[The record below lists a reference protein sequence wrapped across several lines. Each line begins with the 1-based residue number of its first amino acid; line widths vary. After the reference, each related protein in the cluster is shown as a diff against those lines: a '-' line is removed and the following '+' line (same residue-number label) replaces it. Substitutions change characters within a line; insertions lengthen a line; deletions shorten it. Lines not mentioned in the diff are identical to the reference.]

1 MSTTIRSERSALIRT
16 VLVVLFAIVLIV
28 IALLAWFIRAPIP
41 KVDGTILVSGL
52 QGPVTIRRDDRGT
65 PHIEAQNED
74 DAFFAEGF
82 ACAQDRLWQ
91 MDTLRRQAEGRLSEF
106 AGPGALVIDRYM
118 RTLGLMQA
126 AEADVRSL
134 DPRSRAALDAYAAGI
149 NAAAESHPVPIEFK
163 LLGYDWEPW
172 RPVDTMA
179 IVALMA
185 QRLDD
190 QWYYMDVKAALVAKF
205 GPQIADALVDM
216 QIPSLEHH
224 IPGYDRVVVQ
234 IPRAAIAGTPRLR
247 SSATSPQSL
256 FAFADPTAHERGTG
270 SNNWTVSG
278 TRTSTRKP
286 VLSNDTHLGRT
297 LPSTWWIADLHGGAL
312 HVAGFTLPG
321 LPGIVLGHNERIA
334 FGVTS
339 AEEAV
344 EDLYIERFRSTTSDE
359 YMANGVWRKAEH
371 RIERIGV
378 KGQPDDVLDV
388 LVTRHGPI
396 IRRDG
401 TRGLALAWT
410 ILRGAGGSQSI
421 LALDMA
427 GNFKQF
433 RVALAHQVG
442 PVLNFGYA
450 DVDGHI
456 GYQDTG
462 AVPLRASGDGSVPVE
477 GQDDRYEWR
486 GFVPFDKLPHALD
499 PPSGFIATA
508 NNELVT
514 PAYRPQLSTYFEPPF
529 RVDRISRRLAA
540 ANGASP
546 AAIGAIQADVFDYP
560 RWRLAQATARLL
572 ATSLDPQL
580 RALAPQLSGWNGM
593 MDGSSRI
600 PTFLVLEDEA
610 LAQDVL
616 ASRLGSGL
624 FANYDDHYWRIVP
637 LLRVLDGDRRLST
650 IGITRAAVEGAIVRA
665 ARIAARK
672 VGTATI
678 NGSRGLER
686 WGPRNAAIYRHPLS
700 VKWFL
705 GFLSLP
711 PVPQPGSGFAVY
723 AAKPDHGP
731 SMRLVADLSDF
742 DKTSMLLTLGESGV
756 YSDPHY
762 DDQLDD
768 YTDVRMVAVPF
779 TPAAVLAATQHT
791 LVLKP
796 EAQAA
801 GPATTGR

>member
-16 VLVVLFAIVLIV
+16 VLVVLFALVLIA
-28 IALLAWFIRAPIP
+28 IALLAWFVRAPIP
-41 KVDGTILVSGL
+41 KIDGTTLVAGL
-52 QGPVTIRRDDRGT
+52 QAPVTIRRDDRGT

-106 AGPGALVIDRYM
+106 AGPGALDIDRYM
-118 RTLGLMQA
+118 RTLGLAHA
-126 AEADVRSL
+126 AETDVRAL
-134 DPRSRAALDAYAAGI
+134 DPRSRAALEAYAAGV
-149 NAAAESHPVPIEFK
+149 NAAADSHPLPIEFK
-163 LLGYDWEPW
+163 LLQYGWDPW
-172 RPVDTMA
+172 RPVDTLA
-179 IVALMA
+179 IVNLMA

-205 GPQIADALVDM
+205 GPQVADALVDM
-216 QIPSLEHH
+216 QIRRLEHH
-224 IPGYDRVVVQ
+224 IPGYDRVAGLPQ
-234 IPRAAIAGTPRLR
+234 RATLADTPEL
-247 SSATSPQSL
+247 SSDATSWNSL

-297 LPSTWWIADLHGGAL
+297 LPSTWWIADMHSGAL
-312 HVAGFTLPG
+312 HAAGFTLPG

-344 EDLYIERFRSTTSDE
+344 EDLYIERFRTSTSDE
-359 YMANGVWRKAEH
+359 YLVNGAWRKAEH
-371 RIERIGV
+371 RMERIGV
-378 KGQPDDVLDV
+378 KGQPDVVLDV

-396 IRRDG
+396 VRREG

-410 ILRGAGGSQSI
+410 ILRGVGSSQSLLGLD
-421 LALDMA
+421 LAA
-427 GNFKQF
+427 NFQQF
-433 RVALAHQVG
+433 RAALSHQVG
-442 PVLNFGYA
+442 PVLNFAYA

-462 AVPLRASGDGSVPVE
+462 AVPLRARGDGSVPVE

-486 GFVPFDKLPHALD
+486 GNVPFDKLPHALD
-499 PPSGFIATA
+499 PPSGFIVTA

-529 RVDRISRRLAA
+529 RVDRIARRLAA

-546 AAIGAIQADVFDYP
+546 AAIGSIQADVFDYP
-560 RWRLAQATARLL
+560 RWRLAQTTARVL
-572 ATSLDPQL
+572 AASADPQL
-580 RALAPQLSGWNGM
+580 RALAPQLGAWNGM
-593 MDGSSRI
+593 MDASSRT
-600 PTFLVLEDEA
+600 PTFVVLEDEA

-624 FANYDDHYWRIVP
+624 FANYDAHYWRIVP
-637 LLRVLDGDRRLST
+637 LLRVLDGDKRLST

-672 VGTATI
+672 VGTSSI
-678 NGSRGLER
+678 KGSWGLER
-686 WGPRNAAIYRHPLS
+686 WGVRNAAIYRHPLS

-711 PVPQPGSGFAVY
+711 PVAQPGSGFAVY

-731 SMRLVADLSDF
+731 SMRLVVDLSDF
-742 DKTSMLLTLGESGV
+742 DRTSMLLTLGESGV
-756 YSDPHY
+756 YSDSHY

-779 TPAAVLAATQHT
+779 TPAAVLASTQHT

-796 EAQAA
+796 QDQASGA
-801 GPATTGR
+801 ATTGR

>member
-16 VLVVLFAIVLIV
+16 VLVVLFALVLIV

-41 KVDGTILVSGL
+41 KIDGTTLVTGL
-52 QGPVTIRRDDRGT
+52 QAPVTIRRDDRGT
-65 PHIEAQNED
+65 PHIEAQNVD
-74 DAFFAEGF
+74 DALYAEGF

-106 AGPGALVIDRYM
+106 AGPGALDVDRYM
-118 RTLGLMQA
+118 RTLGLAHA
-126 AEADVRSL
+126 AEADVRAL
-134 DPRSRAALDAYAAGI
+134 DPRSRAALEAYAAGV
-149 NAAAESHPVPIEFK
+149 NAAADSHPLPIEFK
-163 LLGYDWEPW
+163 LLQYGWEPW
-172 RPVDTMA
+172 RPLDTLA
-179 IVALMA
+179 IVKLMA

-205 GPQIADALVDM
+205 GPRIADALVDM
-216 QIPSLEHH
+216 QIPRLEHH
-224 IPGYDRVVVQ
+224 IPGYDRVAGLL
-234 IPRAAIAGTPRLR
+234 PRASLAVTPELR
-247 SSATSPQSL
+247 SGSTL

-278 TRTSTRKP
+278 MRTSTRKP

-297 LPSTWWIADLHGGAL
+297 LPSTWWIADIHGGAL
-312 HVAGFTLPG
+312 HAAGFTLPG

-344 EDLYIERFRSTTSDE
+344 EDLYIERFRSNTSDE
-359 YMANGVWRKAEH
+359 YLVNGVWRRAEH
-371 RIERIGV
+371 RMERIGV
-378 KGQPDDVLDV
+378 KGQPDEILDV

-396 IRRDG
+396 VRREG
-401 TRGLALAWT
+401 SRGLALAWT
-410 ILRGAGGSQSI
+410 SLRGGGNSQSLLGLD
-421 LALDMA
+421 LAA
-427 GNFKQF
+427 NFQQF
-433 RVALAHQVG
+433 RAALSHQVG
-442 PVLNFGYA
+442 PVLNFAYA

-486 GFVPFDKLPHALD
+486 GNVPFDKLPHALD
-499 PPSGFIATA
+499 PPSGFIVTA
-508 NNELVT
+508 NNELVA

-529 RVDRISRRLAA
+529 RADRIARRLSAD
-540 ANGASP
+540 NGASP
-546 AAIGAIQADVFDYP
+546 AAIGSIQADVFDYP
-560 RWRLAQATARLL
+560 RWRLAQTTARVLG
-572 ATSLDPQL
+572 ASADPQL
-580 RALAPQLSGWNGM
+580 RALAPQLAAWNGM
-593 MDGSSRI
+593 MDASSRI

-616 ASRLGSGL
+616 APLLGSGL
-624 FANYDDHYWRIVP
+624 FANYDEHYWRIVP
-637 LLRVLDGDRRLST
+637 LLRVLDGDKRLST
-650 IGITRAAVEGAIVRA
+650 IGITRTGVEGAIVRA
-665 ARIAARK
+665 ARIAARN
-672 VGTATI
+672 VGTSSI
-678 NGSRGLER
+678 NRSWGLER
-686 WGPRNAAIYRHPLS
+686 WGVRNAAIYHHPLS

-731 SMRLVADLSDF
+731 SMRLVVDLSDF
-742 DKTSMLLTLGESGV
+742 DRTSMLLTLGESGV

-796 EAQAA
+796 EVPAA
-801 GPATTGR
+801 GAAATGR